1 MTANKGKA
9 RLGRGLSALIEEH
22 LDSTPDGTTTRPVPV
37 RSIVP
42 NPFQPRRE
50 FKPEELADLEKSIAE
65 NGLLQPL
72 VVRPARGAQNKFEL
86 VAGERRLRSVSRLG
100 WSDVS
105 VIVRDVDDTTLL
117 VLALVENIQRQN
129 LSPLEEAQGYKTLSE
144 DFGLSQEEIATA
156 VGRSRPTVAN
166 MLRLLG
172 LPASVK
178 RLLAEGSLSAGHARA
193 LLGVEDPVRAG
204 DLGRRAAKEGWSVRE
219 METQV
224 RLLERGGD
232 TGTGGSSRGKRARP
246 APVSDPVRHSLE
258 EALRGI
264 LGTRVL
270 LRAGRSG
277 SGRISIP
284 FADSEEFER
293 IFELLAGDSPGKFI
307 D

>member
-1 MTANKGKA
+1 MTSPKGKA

-22 LDSTPDGTTTRPVPV
+22 LDSSPEGTTTRSVPV

-50 FKPEELADLEKSIAE
+50 FKPEELADLERSIAE

-72 VVRPARGAQNKFEL
+72 VVRTAPGAKNKFEL

-100 WSDVS
+100 WSEVS

-129 LSPLEEAQGYKTLSE
+129 LSALEEARGYKTLSE

-172 LPASVK
+172 LPASVR
-178 RLLAEGSLSAGHARA
+178 RLLEEGSLSAGHARA
-193 LLGVEDPVRAG
+193 LLAVGDPVRAG

-224 RLLERGGD
+224 RLLEKGAVEETVGSLGG
-232 TGTGGSSRGKRARP
+232 RRP
-246 APVSDPVRHSLE
+246 RPDPVTDPVRHALE

-270 LRAGRSG
+270 LRSGRSG

-284 FADSEEFER
+284 FSDSEEFER
-293 IFELLAGDSPGKFI
+293 IFELLAGDSPSKFI